1 MPSIQTSPPA
11 TEPVSL
17 AEAKAHLRVNHNDD
31 DVYISTLIKMARET
45 IEAQTGLGLISQ
57 GWSVFLDDWPE
68 QGAIELPLAPVLDVA
83 DIRVHGDDDSFAI
96 IDPAHYYEDKVS
108 RPARIILRGSR
119 NWAAPGRVAN
129 GIEILL
135 TIGFTSVPEPLRE
148 AVLQLLGHWYQTRG
162 DEAANERP
170 LGLGQLIRPY
180 RELRL

>member
-17 AEAKAHLRVNHNDD
+17 AEAKAHLRITHNDD
-31 DVYISTLIKMARET
+31 DAYITTLIKTARAS

-57 GWSVFLDDWPE
+57 GWSVFLDDWPDN
-68 QGAIELPLAPVLDVA
+68 GVIELPLAPVLDIA
-83 DIRVHGDDDSFAI
+83 DIKVYGDDDTFAV

-119 NWAAPGRVAN
+119 SWVAPGRVAN

-135 TIGFTSVPEPLRE
+135 TIGFISVPEPLRE
-148 AVLQLLGHWYQTRG
+148 AILQLVGHWHETRG
-162 DEAANERP
+162 DETVDEKP
-170 LGLGQLIRPY
+170 LGFGQLIQPY

>member
-17 AEAKAHLRVNHNDD
+17 SEAKAHLRVTHNDD
-31 DVYISTLIKMARET
+31 DAYIATLIKTARQT
-45 IEAQTGLGLISQ
+45 IESQTGLGLVSQ
-57 GWSVFLDDWPE
+57 SWSVFLDDWPE
-68 QGAIELPLAPVLDVA
+68 SGVIELPLAPVLDIA
-83 DIRVHGDDDSFAI
+83 DIKVYGDDDTFAT

-119 NWAAPGRVAN
+119 SWVAPGRVAN

-148 AVLQLLGHWYQTRG
+148 AILQLVGHWHETRG
-162 DEAANERP
+162 DEAADEKP
-170 LGLGQLIRPY
+170 LGLGQLIQPY

>member
-17 AEAKAHLRVNHNDD
+17 AEAKAHLRVTHNDD
-31 DVYISTLIKMARET
+31 DAYIAALIKTARQS

-68 QGAIELPLAPVLDVA
+68 HGVIELPLAPVLDIA
-83 DIRVHGDDDSFAI
+83 DIKVYGDDDTFAI

-119 NWAAPGRVAN
+119 SWAAPGRVAN

-148 AVLQLLGHWYQTRG
+148 AILQLVGHWHETRG
-162 DEAANERP
+162 DDTADEKP
-170 LGLGQLIRPY
+170 LALSQLIQPY
-180 RELRL
+180 WELRL